1 MKSNIPKLP
10 SDEVIKEWLATLGVN
25 SLYDWDTL
33 VFLYRHHASLLS
45 AEQIARMIGQDTSAV
60 IAAVAALES
69 LGLVKRSRTSQG
81 VRLYQFT
88 APSDPGRGG
97 AFAQIVS
104 ISNGRAVRLFL
115 AKQWR
120 QRRSTHNEAPLPL
133 HVRGRREQWL
143 KVM

>member
-1 MKSNIPKLP
+1 MKSKTPKPP
-10 SDEVIKEWLATLGVN
+10 SDETIEEWLATLGVK

-45 AEQIARMIGQDTSAV
+45 AEQIARMIGQDSNAV

-88 APSDPGRGG
+88 APSDPGRDG
-97 AFAQIVS
+97 AFAQIIS
-104 ISNGRAVRLFL
+104 ISGGRAVRLLL
-115 AKQWR
+115 AKRWR
-120 QRRSTHNEAPLPL
+120 QRRATHNAAPAPFR
-133 HVRGRREQWL
+133 VTGRRERWL
-143 KVM
+143 SVK